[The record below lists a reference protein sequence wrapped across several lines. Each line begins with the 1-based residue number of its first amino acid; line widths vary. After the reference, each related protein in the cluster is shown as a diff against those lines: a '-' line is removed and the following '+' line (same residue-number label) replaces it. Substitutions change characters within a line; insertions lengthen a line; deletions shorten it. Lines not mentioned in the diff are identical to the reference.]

1 MTVLK
6 AELAD
11 EKGSFGIHS
20 PSTAGIYR
28 VTNNVLSRLQLLS
41 TKVSTLERR
50 TYAKEARL
58 ESPVAESPWNTIS
71 RGSAVPTTPV
81 TKMGVVRSS
90 PARVSPGLRGSPSMR
105 GSPGMKSSP
114 LRRTMLDERL
124 DPWEADEIIRE
135 SESKREFNRKIRALL
150 KGREPLSTKASM

>member
-1 MTVLK
+1 MTTLK
-6 AELAD
+6 ADLAD

-41 TKVSTLERR
+41 GKVSALERKA
-50 TYAKEARL
+50 YSKGARL
-58 ESPVAESPWNTIS
+58 DSPLAEGGRTTIS
-71 RGSAVPTTPV
+71 PGSVVPVTPV

-90 PARVSPGLRGSPSMR
+90 PVRVSPGLRGSPGAK
-105 GSPGMKSSP
+105 GSPGMKNSP

-135 SESKREFNRKIRALL
+135 FESKMEFNKRIGALL
-150 KGREPLSTKASM
+150 KGREPLSTNASM

>member
-1 MTVLK
+1 MLK
-6 AELAD
+6 ADLAD

-41 TKVSTLERR
+41 SKVSALERKA
-50 TYAKEARL
+50 YSKGARL
-58 ESPVAESPWNTIS
+58 DSPLADGARTTIS
-71 RGSAVPTTPV
+71 RGSVVPVTPV

-90 PARVSPGLRGSPSMR
+90 PVRVSPGLRESPSARGSPSMR
-105 GSPGMKSSP
+105 SSP

-135 SESKREFNRKIRALL
+135 SESKREFNKRIGALL
-150 KGREPLSTKASM
+150 KERQPLSTKASM

>member
-1 MTVLK
+1 MLK
-6 AELAD
+6 ADLAD

-20 PSTAGIYR
+20 PSAAGVYR

-41 TKVSTLERR
+41 NKVSALERR
-50 TYAKEARL
+50 AYSKGARL
-58 ESPVAESPWNTIS
+58 HSPAAESARSTIS
-71 RGSAVPTTPV
+71 RGSVVPTTPV

-90 PARVSPGLRGSPSMR
+90 PARGSPGLRGSPGTR

-124 DPWEADEIIRE
+124 DPWEVDEIIRE
-135 SESKREFNRKIRALL
+135 TESKRVFNRKIGELL
-150 KGREPLSTKASM
+150 KAREPLSTKASM